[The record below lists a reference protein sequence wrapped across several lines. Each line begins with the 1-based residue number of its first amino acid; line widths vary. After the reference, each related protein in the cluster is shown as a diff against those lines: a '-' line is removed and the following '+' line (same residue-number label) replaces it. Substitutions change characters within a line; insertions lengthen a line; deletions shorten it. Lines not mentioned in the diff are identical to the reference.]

1 MNSTSPLLG
10 SAHHFLA
17 HSEHPL
23 LLIFAFVVI
32 ALFVLS
38 KIPGIEHLVKPL
50 VGAVFKAGEA
60 VVALFW
66 SWAVYSGRALFQA
79 HLTFIKHLIFPAS
92 AIDPTDSMRR
102 EAEKQ

>member
-1 MNSTSPLLG
+1 MNSASPVLND
-10 SAHHFLA
+10 AHHFLA
-17 HSEHPL
+17 HSAHPF
-23 LLIFAFVVI
+23 LLIIAGAAI

-38 KIPGIEHLVKPL
+38 KIPGLEHLVKPL
-50 VGAVFKAGEA
+50 VGALFKLLEA
-60 VVALFW
+60 VVGLLW
-66 SWAVYSGRALFQA
+66 SWAIYAGKALFQA

>member
-1 MNSTSPLLG
+1 MNNTSPLLG

-17 HSEHPL
+17 HSDHPV
-23 LLIFAFVVI
+23 LLILAGLVI

-38 KIPGIEHLVKPL
+38 KIPGLEHLVKPL
-50 VGAVFKAGEA
+50 VGAIFKMGEA
-60 VVALFW
+60 VVALLW

-79 HLTFIKHLIFPAS
+79 HLTFLKHLILPAS